1 MTALKP
7 MRRKHTAKE
16 LAAQL
21 GVSERTIQKYMAEPR
36 DEYEARANER
46 RRLIA
51 EKRAQGMTM
60 RAIAAELGVSLGL
73 VATYS
78 KEADQAANPAPAA

>member
-7 MRRKHTAKE
+7 IRRQHTAKE
-16 LAAQL
+16 LAVQL
-21 GVSERTIQKYMAEPR
+21 GVSERTIQRIMAEPR
-36 DEYEARANER
+36 GEYEARADER
-46 RRLIA
+46 RRLIV

-60 RAIAAELGVSLGL
+60 RAIAAELGISLGL

-78 KEADQAANPAPAA
+78 KEATAPAVSA

>member
-7 MRRKHTAKE
+7 IRRQHTAKE

-21 GVSERTIQKYMAEPR
+21 GVSERTIQRIMAEPR
-36 DEYEARANER
+36 GEYERRANER

-60 RAIAAELGVSLGL
+60 RVIAAELGVSLGL

-78 KEADQAANPAPAA
+78 KEADAPVVSA

>member
-1 MTALKP
+1 MAALNP
-7 MRRKHTAKE
+7 VRRSLTAKVMAE
-16 LAAQL
+16 RL
-21 GVSERTIQKYMAEPR
+21 GVSERTIFNYIAEPR
-36 DEYEARANER
+36 SEYEARANER

-73 VATYS
+73 VATYA
-78 KEADQAANPAPAA
+78 KEATAPAVSHD